1 MQPPFHPLTAAKGMR
16 TLSKR
21 VSKQFLSLP
30 GLERM
35 TRRCGSRW
43 KASTAYNKMSICAPY
58 NNNFLPAL
66 DHFGFTRP

>member
-21 VSKQFLSLP
+21 VSKQFLSQP

-35 TRRCGSRW
+35 TRRCGTRW

-58 NNNFLPAL
+58 NSNFLPAL